1 VILSDKHK
9 FIYVAPP
16 KTATTTLYPF
26 FSRYGRQVG
35 TKHRGSLKVYAE
47 KGYSGWKEYFS
58 FVSVRN
64 PWARMVSEY
73 FYSKSRT
80 HLRGFRIKANSL
92 SFEEFVAWRIGEK
105 GAAGTVMHYFVNG
118 HDVNT
123 DIVLPYDDF
132 IRVERLQEDFDRVCA
147 SIGLPFKPLGK
158 RNSTKHEHYREYY
171 KSKEIIDLVGHV
183 YAKDI
188 SFTGYSF

>member
-1 VILSDKHK
+1 
-9 FIYVAPP
+9 P

-26 FSRYGRQVG
+26 FSRYGTKIG
-35 TKHRGSLKVYAE
+35 TKHRGSLRVYAE

-80 HLRGFRIKANSL
+80 PIKSLRSKANSF

-105 GAAGTVMHYFVNG
+105 GASGTVMHYFVNG

-123 DIVLPYDDF
+123 DIVLPYDDS
-132 IRVERLQEDFDRVCA
+132 IRVEHIQEDFDRICA
-147 SIGLPFKPLGK
+147 NIGLPSKQLRK
-158 RNSTKHEHYREYY
+158 RNSTKHKHYRDYY
-171 KSKEIIDLVGHV
+171 KSKEIIDLVGQV